1 MPISVFG
8 WSAPENDIVWTY
20 GRIAGLYLHVK
31 DPKLPARISI
41 RCRPFILYHHV
52 TAQSFK
58 VIDKNGNVLFDGML
72 TEEKIISFKVP
83 PESFIGETIP
93 LLFEF
98 SNALCPDSLDAPVGK
113 EATAIGFEWLA
124 IGS

>member
-1 MPISVFG
+1 
-8 WSAPENDIVWTY
+8 
-20 GRIAGLYLHVK
+20 
-31 DPKLPARISI
+31 
-41 RCRPFILYHHV
+41 
-52 TAQSFK
+52 
-58 VIDKNGNVLFDGML
+58 ML

-83 PESFIGETIP
+83 TKSFIGETIP

-113 EATAIGFEWLA
+113 EATAIGFDWLA